1 MKNNLNQKNKKIYHI
16 YNGFCP
22 IFWKILEKMLEKG
35 WTSMKDILKELSG
48 EYEYPQDESEVISTK
63 ADK

>member
-1 MKNNLNQKNKKIYHI
+1 
-16 YNGFCP
+16 
-22 IFWKILEKMLEKG
+22 MLEKG

-48 EYEYPQDESEVISTK
+48 EYEYPQEESEVISTK